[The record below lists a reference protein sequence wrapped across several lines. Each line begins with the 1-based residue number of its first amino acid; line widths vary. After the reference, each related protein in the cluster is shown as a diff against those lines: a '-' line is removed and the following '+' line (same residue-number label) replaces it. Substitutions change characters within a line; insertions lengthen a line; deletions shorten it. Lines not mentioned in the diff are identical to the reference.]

1 MAHTLCFPFEWSAG
15 LIPDKGD
22 FYEESGEE
30 AAWQRLSSWLASGQ
44 GELSQLFSSGGAT
57 LLHWRYVHR
66 SQESF
71 RTRSNNIVIDI
82 YI

>member
-1 MAHTLCFPFEWSAG
+1 MAHTLCFPFQWSAG

-44 GELSQLFSSGGAT
+44 GELSQLFFIGGAT
-57 LLHWRYVHR
+57 LLLDAQLFFIGGA
-66 SQESF
+66 SQPREF
-71 RTRSNNIVIDI
+71 
-82 YI
+82 